1 MARYRDAK
9 CRLCRREGMK
19 LFLKGARCFT
29 DKCAI
34 ERRNYP
40 PGQHGLNRGKL
51 TPFGVQL
58 REKQKAKRIYGV
70 LESQFRTYFQWA
82 EAQKGVTGE
91 NLLRLLELRLDNVVH
106 RLGFAA
112 SRREGRQMV
121 AHGHF
126 QVNGRKVSVP
136 SYLVKVGDVVQ
147 LRSTSKLGA
156 RLDDNLN
163 AGRGQVPQWLEVDPN
178 EKKGTVRSLPLRDD
192 IQIPVAERLI
202 VEPFEKGYAL
212 TVGNSLRRTLLSI
225 VPGAAVSWVKIDGVR
240 NVDARIP
247 GVTESTIDVL
257 LNIRKLTVQV
267 PSGEPKVL
275 RLEVTGPKAV
285 TGADVPETEV
295 EIVNPEVPLFTLES
309 ATTVVMDLGV
319 GVGRGYEAAD
329 RKTSPPPAEI
339 NGRAVWG
346 GR

>member
-51 TPFGVQL
+51 TAFGVQL

-70 LESQFRTYFQWA
+70 LEQQFRRYFESA
-82 EAQKGVTGE
+82 EREKGVTGE

-126 QVNGRKVSVP
+126 QVKGRKVSVP
-136 SYLVKVGDVVQ
+136 SYLVGVGDVVQ
-147 LRSTSKLGA
+147 LRPTSKLAA
-156 RLDDNLN
+156 RVDDNLN
-163 AGRGQVPQWLEVDPN
+163 AGRGGVPQWLEVDP
-178 EKKGTVRSLPLRDD
+178 EGRKGTVRSLPLRED
-192 IQIPVAERLI
+192 IQIPVSEQLI
-202 VEPFEKGYAL
+202 VELYSK
-212 TVGNSLRRTLLSI
+212 
-225 VPGAAVSWVKIDGVR
+225 
-240 NVDARIP
+240 
-247 GVTESTIDVL
+247 
-257 LNIRKLTVQV
+257 
-267 PSGEPKVL
+267 
-275 RLEVTGPKAV
+275 
-285 TGADVPETEV
+285 
-295 EIVNPEVPLFTLES
+295 
-309 ATTVVMDLGV
+309 
-319 GVGRGYEAAD
+319 
-329 RKTSPPPAEI
+329 
-339 NGRAVWG
+339 
-346 GR
+346 